1 VTVDAEVV
9 AARGVTEPQ
18 CGLFAAFA
26 VESPEKIVEIVAA
39 DPGGGDAPVA

>member
-1 VTVDAEVV
+1 MTVDAEVV
-9 AARGVTEPQ
+9 AARGATKPQ
-18 CGLFAAFA
+18 RGLFAALA